1 MQQIIPFIWFNG
13 DAEEAVNY
21 YVSLFPN
28 SKIERV
34 SRYGDAGPLPAGTV
48 MTMEFQ
54 LDGQDM
60 MALNGGETGEKNP
73 GAPYPGA
80 VALFISCEDQAHVD
94 RLWDGL
100 KDGGESLQCGWVKD
114 RYGVVWNIVPRGL
127 GDYVG
132 GDDAEGAKRAMEAML
147 QMDKLDIDTL
157 RRAYEGAAPVT

>member
-1 MQQIIPFIWFNG
+1 MQQIIPFIWFDG
-13 DAEEAVNY
+13 DAEAAVNQ

-34 SRYGDAGPLPAGTV
+34 SRYGEAGPLPAGTV
-48 MTMEFQ
+48 MTIEFQ

-60 MALNGGETGEKNP
+60 MALNGGDNGVASP
-73 GAPYPGA
+73 GAPYPGS
-80 VALFISCEDQAHVD
+80 VALFISCETQVDVD

-100 KDGGESLQCGWVKD
+100 KEGGETLQCGWVKD

-132 GDDAEGAKRAMEAML
+132 GDDPARAKRAMEAML
-147 QMDKLDIDTL
+147 KMDKLDIEAL
-157 RRAYEGAAPVT
+157 RRAYEAPV

>member
-28 SKIERV
+28 SKIERT
-34 SRYGDAGPLPAGTV
+34 SRYGEAGPLPAGTV
-48 MTMEFQ
+48 MTIEFQ
-54 LDGQDM
+54 LDGQDL
-60 MALNGGETGEKNP
+60 MALNGGETGQQNP

-80 VALFISCEDQAHVD
+80 VALFVSCENQAHVD

-100 KDGGESLQCGWVKD
+100 KEGGETLQCGWVKD
-114 RYGVVWNIVPRGL
+114 RYGVVWNIVPQGL

-132 GDDAEGAKRAMEAML
+132 GDDPARAKRAMEAML
-147 QMDKLDIDTL
+147 AMDKLDLEEL
-157 RRAYEGAAPVT
+157 RRAYEAPIP